1 MDYLPKTSFLNAKV
15 LSDIK
20 GFCHNYIRED
30 NPPLII
36 ACASLDNLPTITD
49 VYSKDFAEKIMEATL
64 EKIEAIL
71 KEDFCNN
78 FIIRQIGNNLIS
90 FVMPKPVKTI
100 NGTRLNYKKDIF
112 YNIKKSLTL
121 YRNSSFNQEVCLSIS
136 IGYTDLP
143 YNAQNIKTALNKS
156 FLATTEVASRA
167 GKSSMNYKD
176 IKAEYKKSNLGL
188 RKIFDIKDAFKENRI
203 CLAMQPVVERAS
215 EQVAFYE
222 CLLRIVDVNGE
233 VSSAG
238 TSIPLAEKLGL
249 IDVIDGF
256 VAENI
261 FKELLE
267 DKNLCLSFNLS
278 NLTTEDEK
286 WLTSFKKLAK
296 EHSGVTNRII
306 VEITETAPGRDIK
319 QTEIFIKTMQA
330 MGCKVALDDFGTG
343 YTSFRQLRNLS
354 VDIIKIDGSYIT
366 NIEKNSE
373 NYLFIKT
380 LIEFAKN
387 LGVKI
392 VAEFV
397 ETESEAS
404 IMSDLET
411 DYLQGYYYGKPCVKN
426 ETLDKIIYNIK
437 NNKDKKII

>member
-1 MDYLPKTSFLNAKV
+1 MDYLPKISFLNPKV

-20 GFCHNYIRED
+20 MFCHDYTLAD
-30 NPPLII
+30 NRPLVIV
-36 ACASLDNLPTITD
+36 CASLDNLPIIAD
-49 VYSKDFAEKIMEATL
+49 IYSKDFAEKIMQATL

-71 KEDFCNN
+71 KQEFCKN
-78 FIIRQIGNNLIS
+78 FIIRQIGKNLIS
-90 FVMPKPVKTI
+90 FVMPKPVETI
-100 NGTRLNYKKDIF
+100 NSTRLNCKKDIF

-143 YNAQNIKTALNKS
+143 YNTQNIQTALNKS
-156 FLATTEVASRA
+156 FLATMEVALKE
-167 GKSSMNYKD
+167 GKSSMNYRD
-176 IKAEYKKSNLGL
+176 IKEEYKKSNLGL

-203 CLAMQPVVERAS
+203 CLAMQPVVDRAS
-215 EQVAFYE
+215 KQIAFYE
-222 CLLRIVDVNGE
+222 CLLRIVDMNGK

-286 WLTSFKKLAK
+286 WLTSFKELAK
-296 EHSGVTNRII
+296 EHSGVTSRII
-306 VEITETAPGRDIK
+306 VEITETAPDRDIK
-319 QTEIFIKTMQA
+319 QTEDFIKIMQA

-354 VDIIKIDGSYIT
+354 VDIIKIDGSYIR
-366 NIEKNSE
+366 NIEKDSE

-387 LGVKI
+387 LGMKI

-397 ETESEAS
+397 ETESEAL
-404 IMSDLET
+404 IMSDLKT

-426 ETLDKIIYNIK
+426 ETLNKIIYNIK
-437 NNKDKKII
+437 SNKDEKII